1 MTGVQTCALPILLEP
16 ALPQGHF
23 RLQDCVQNDQPV
35 PKMTEGSA
43 AAIGI
48 IGGADGPTAIFVA
61 AEAEEIPALTA
72 YSALHFEPV
81 APEKVEWQ
89 AVFLE
94 KTKEDIVVELT
105 EEVAGAMEK
114 EESQ

>member
-1 MTGVQTCALPILLEP
+1 MTGVQTCALPI
-16 ALPQGHF
+16 
-23 RLQDCVQNDQPV
+23 
-35 PKMTEGSA
+35 
-43 AAIGI
+43 
-48 IGGADGPTAIFVA
+48 
-61 AEAEEIPALTA
+61 
-72 YSALHFEPV
+72 FEPV

-114 EESQ
+114 GESQ